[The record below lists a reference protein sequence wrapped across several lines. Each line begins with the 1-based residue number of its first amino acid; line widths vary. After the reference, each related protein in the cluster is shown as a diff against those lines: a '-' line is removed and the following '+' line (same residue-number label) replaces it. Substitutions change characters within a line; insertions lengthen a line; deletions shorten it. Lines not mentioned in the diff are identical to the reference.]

1 MQPIVSKL
9 TVLFEDPFW
18 IGLYEVEDENVYSVC
33 KIMFGVEPKDCEV
46 YDLILK
52 SWHKFRFYHSKN
64 NLSVSEKRINPKRRQ
79 RMINKQLNCTVIG
92 TKAQQALKL
101 QHEQNKSSKKAN
113 KRENKKAAE
122 VRKFNLKQE
131 KRKDKHRGH

>member
-1 MQPIVSKL
+1 MKLIVSKL
-9 TVLFEDPFW
+9 TILFEDPFW

-33 KIMFGVEPKDCEV
+33 KIMFCAEPKDCEV

-52 SWHKFRFYHSKN
+52 SWHKFRFYQTKN
-64 NLSVSEKRINPKRRQ
+64 DLSISEKRINPKRQQ
-79 RMINKQLNCTVIG
+79 RMINKQLNGKAIG
-92 TKAQQALKL
+92 TKAQRALKL
-101 QHEQNKSSKKAN
+101 QHEQNKSSKKVN

>member
-9 TVLFEDPFW
+9 TILFEDPFW

-33 KIMFGVEPKDCEV
+33 KIMFGAEPKDCEV

-52 SWHKFRFYHSKN
+52 SWHKFRFYQSKN
-64 NLSVSEKRINPKRRQ
+64 DLSISEKRINPKRRQ
-79 RMINKQLNCTVIG
+79 RMINKQLNAKAIG

-101 QHEQNKSSKKAN
+101 QHEQNKSSRKVN
-113 KRENKKAAE
+113 KRENKKAEE

>member
-33 KIMFGVEPKDCEV
+33 KIMFGAEPKDCEV

-52 SWHKFRFYHSKN
+52 SWHKFCFYQTKN
-64 NLSVSEKRINPKRRQ
+64 DLSISEKRINPKRRQ
-79 RMINKQLNCTVIG
+79 RMINKQLNGKAIG